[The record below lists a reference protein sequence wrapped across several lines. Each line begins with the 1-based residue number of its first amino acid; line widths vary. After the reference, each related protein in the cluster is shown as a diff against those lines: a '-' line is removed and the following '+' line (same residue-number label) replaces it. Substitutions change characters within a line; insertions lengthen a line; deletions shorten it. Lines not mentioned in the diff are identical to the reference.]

1 MADLVGQIQRDIE
14 KRLQE
19 LRPLIEEKEQLEAV
33 LAALTNG
40 SSRRRRAGP
49 APACRDDPPGWQGA
63 LRRREG
69 PRAPRGANREAILS
83 VVRER
88 PGVSASEVAAITRIA
103 KPTVHTTIS
112 QLKRKGILE
121 PEGSGGVKL
130 ARGRLSRLGPDASA
144 PARGADARPGTR
156 TQPAGLKVRCSNPM
170 S

>member
-19 LRPLIEEKEQLEAV
+19 LRPLIEEKERLEAV
-33 LAALTNG
+33 LAALKNG
-40 SSRRRRAGP
+40 SVATASAPRPRATTTRP
-49 APACRDDPPGWQGA
+49 AGRAPYAAGKGR
-63 LRRREG
+63 
-69 PRAPRGANREAILS
+69 RAPRGANREAILA

-88 PGVSASEVAAITRIA
+88 PGVSAAEVAEITRIA

-130 ARGRLSRLGPDASA
+130 AK
-144 PARGADARPGTR
+144 GA
-156 TQPAGLKVRCSNPM
+156 
-170 S
+170 

>member
-19 LRPLIEEKEQLEAV
+19 LRPLIEEKERLEAV

-40 SSRRRRAGP
+40 SAAAVASAAPRARATTTRP
-49 APACRDDPPGWQGA
+49 AARAPYAAGRG
-63 LRRREG
+63 R
-69 PRAPRGANREAILS
+69 RAPRGANREAILS

-88 PGVSASEVAAITRIA
+88 PGVSAAEVAEITKIA

-130 ARGRLSRLGPDASA
+130 ARGA
-144 PARGADARPGTR
+144 
-156 TQPAGLKVRCSNPM
+156 
-170 S
+170 

>member
-19 LRPLIEEKEQLEAV
+19 LRPLIEEKERLEAV

-40 SSRRRRAGP
+40 SAAP
-49 APACRDDPPGWQGA
+49 PAAAPARAATPRPAGRAPYAAG
-63 LRRREG
+63 RGR
-69 PRAPRGANREAILS
+69 RAPRGANREAILS

-88 PGVSASEVAAITRIA
+88 PGVSAAEVAEITRIA

-130 ARGRLSRLGPDASA
+130 ARGA
-144 PARGADARPGTR
+144 
-156 TQPAGLKVRCSNPM
+156 
-170 S
+170 

>member
-40 SSRRRRAGP
+40 STVA
-49 APACRDDPPGWQGA
+49 APAAPRAARAATPRPAARAPYAGGKS
-63 LRRREG
+63 R
-69 PRAPRGANREAILS
+69 RAPRGANREAILS

-88 PGVSASEVAAITRIA
+88 PGVSAAEVAEITRIA

-130 ARGRLSRLGPDASA
+130 ARGA
-144 PARGADARPGTR
+144 
-156 TQPAGLKVRCSNPM
+156 
-170 S
+170 

>member
-19 LRPLIEEKEQLEAV
+19 LRPLIEEKERLEAV

-40 SSRRRRAGP
+40 SAATAVSAPRPRATTTRSATP
-49 APACRDDPPGWQGA
+49 RAPYASGSGR
-63 LRRREG
+63 
-69 PRAPRGANREAILS
+69 RAPRGANREAILT

-88 PGVSASEVAAITRIA
+88 PGVSAAEVAEITRIA

-130 ARGRLSRLGPDASA
+130 ARGA
-144 PARGADARPGTR
+144 
-156 TQPAGLKVRCSNPM
+156 
-170 S
+170 

>member
-14 KRLQE
+14 KRLEE

-40 SSRRRRAGP
+40 TAGAPSAPRAPRATTPRAAGRAPYAAGKSR
-49 APACRDDPPGWQGA
+49 
-63 LRRREG
+63 
-69 PRAPRGANREAILS
+69 RAPRGANREAILS

-88 PGVSASEVAAITRIA
+88 PGVSAAEVAAITRIA

-121 PEGSGGVKL
+121 SEGSGGVKL
-130 ARGRLSRLGPDASA
+130 AKG
-144 PARGADARPGTR
+144 
-156 TQPAGLKVRCSNPM
+156 V
-170 S
+170 

>member
-33 LAALTNG
+33 LVALTNG
-40 SSRRRRAGP
+40 TAAVSP
-49 APACRDDPPGWQGA
+49 APRPRAAVAAPRATGRAPYAGGKS
-63 LRRREG
+63 R
-69 PRAPRGANREAILS
+69 RAPRGANREAILS

-88 PGVSASEVAAITRIA
+88 PGVSAAEVAAITRIA

-130 ARGRLSRLGPDASA
+130 ARGA
-144 PARGADARPGTR
+144 
-156 TQPAGLKVRCSNPM
+156 
-170 S
+170 

>member
-40 SSRRRRAGP
+40 SSTAA
-49 APACRDDPPGWQGA
+49 APAAPRARATTTRSAGRAPYAGGKS
-63 LRRREG
+63 R
-69 PRAPRGANREAILS
+69 RAPRGANREAILS

-88 PGVSASEVAAITRIA
+88 PGVSAAEVAEITRIA

-130 ARGRLSRLGPDASA
+130 ARGA
-144 PARGADARPGTR
+144 
-156 TQPAGLKVRCSNPM
+156 
-170 S
+170 

>member
-14 KRLQE
+14 KRLAE

-40 SSRRRRAGP
+40 TTAAAAPRARGGAARAAGRAPYAGGKSR
-49 APACRDDPPGWQGA
+49 
-63 LRRREG
+63 
-69 PRAPRGANREAILS
+69 RAPRGANREAILN

-88 PGVSASEVAAITRIA
+88 PGVSAAEVAAITRIA

-130 ARGRLSRLGPDASA
+130 ARG
-144 PARGADARPGTR
+144 
-156 TQPAGLKVRCSNPM
+156 V
-170 S
+170 

>member
-19 LRPLIEEKEQLEAV
+19 LRPLIEEKERLEAV
-33 LAALTNG
+33 LAALKNG
-40 SSRRRRAGP
+40 SAATSSAPRPRATTTRPTGR
-49 APACRDDPPGWQGA
+49 APYAAGKGR
-63 LRRREG
+63 
-69 PRAPRGANREAILS
+69 RAPRGANREAILS

-88 PGVSASEVAAITRIA
+88 PGVSAAEVAEITRIA

-130 ARGRLSRLGPDASA
+130 AK
-144 PARGADARPGTR
+144 GA
-156 TQPAGLKVRCSNPM
+156 
-170 S
+170 

>member
-19 LRPLIEEKEQLEAV
+19 LRPLIEEKERLEAV

-40 SSRRRRAGP
+40 SAAAATAAAPRPRATATPSAGR
-49 APACRDDPPGWQGA
+49 APYAAGKGR
-63 LRRREG
+63 
-69 PRAPRGANREAILS
+69 RAPRGANREAILS
-83 VVRER
+83 VVRDR
-88 PGVSASEVAAITRIA
+88 PGVSAAEVAEITRIA

-130 ARGRLSRLGPDASA
+130 ARGA
-144 PARGADARPGTR
+144 
-156 TQPAGLKVRCSNPM
+156 
-170 S
+170 

>member
-14 KRLQE
+14 KRLSE

-33 LAALTNG
+33 LAALKNG
-40 SSRRRRAGP
+40 NAAGGAAAAAPRARATTTRSAGRAPYAGGKSR
-49 APACRDDPPGWQGA
+49 
-63 LRRREG
+63 
-69 PRAPRGANREAILS
+69 RAPRGANREAILT

-88 PGVSASEVAAITRIA
+88 PGVSAAEVAEITRIA

-130 ARGRLSRLGPDASA
+130 ARGA
-144 PARGADARPGTR
+144 
-156 TQPAGLKVRCSNPM
+156 
-170 S
+170 

>member
-19 LRPLIEEKEQLEAV
+19 LRPLLEEKERLEAV

-40 SSRRRRAGP
+40 HGAP
-49 APACRDDPPGWQGA
+49 APAA
-63 LRRREG
+63 RRTRSAASG
-69 PRAPRGANREAILS
+69 STTRAPYAGGKSRRAPRGANREAILA

-88 PGVSASEVAAITRIA
+88 PGISASEVATVTRIA

-130 ARGRLSRLGPDASA
+130 AKGS
-144 PARGADARPGTR
+144 
-156 TQPAGLKVRCSNPM
+156 
-170 S
+170 

>member
-19 LRPLIEEKEQLEAV
+19 LRPLLEEKERLEAV

-40 SSRRRRAGP
+40 PA
-49 APACRDDPPGWQGA
+49 APASSAPRSRPAASSAGA
-63 LRRREG
+63 RAPYAGGKSR
-69 PRAPRGANREAILS
+69 RAPRGANREAILG

-88 PGVSASEVAAITRIA
+88 PGVSAAEVAAITRIA

-130 ARGRLSRLGPDASA
+130 AK
-144 PARGADARPGTR
+144 GA
-156 TQPAGLKVRCSNPM
+156 
-170 S
+170 

>member
-19 LRPLIEEKEQLEAV
+19 LRPLIEEKERLEAV

-40 SSRRRRAGP
+40 SAT
-49 APACRDDPPGWQGA
+49 APAAPRPRATTPRAAGRAPYAAGKG
-63 LRRREG
+63 R
-69 PRAPRGANREAILS
+69 RAPRGANREAILT

-88 PGVSASEVAAITRIA
+88 PGVSAAEVAEITRIA

-130 ARGRLSRLGPDASA
+130 AK
-144 PARGADARPGTR
+144 GA
-156 TQPAGLKVRCSNPM
+156 
-170 S
+170 

>member
-1 MADLVGQIQRDIE
+1 MPDLVGQIQRDIE

-40 SSRRRRAGP
+40 SGGAATP
-49 APACRDDPPGWQGA
+49 APRVRVATPRSTGRAPYAGGKS
-63 LRRREG
+63 R
-69 PRAPRGANREAILS
+69 RAPRGANREAILT

-130 ARGRLSRLGPDASA
+130 ARG
-144 PARGADARPGTR
+144 
-156 TQPAGLKVRCSNPM
+156 V
-170 S
+170 

>member
-19 LRPLIEEKEQLEAV
+19 LRPLIEEKERLEAV

-40 SSRRRRAGP
+40 HGTSGRTASP
-49 APACRDDPPGWQGA
+49 APRSRPASTSSARAPYAAGNG
-63 LRRREG
+63 R
-69 PRAPRGANREAILS
+69 RAPRGANREAILK

-88 PGVSASEVAAITRIA
+88 PGVSASEVAEITRIA

-130 ARGRLSRLGPDASA
+130 ARGA
-144 PARGADARPGTR
+144 
-156 TQPAGLKVRCSNPM
+156 
-170 S
+170 

>member
-14 KRLQE
+14 KRLAE
-19 LRPLIEEKEQLEAV
+19 LRPLIEEKEQLEAA

-40 SSRRRRAGP
+40 AAAAAPRARAATTRSAGR
-49 APACRDDPPGWQGA
+49 APYASGKGR
-63 LRRREG
+63 
-69 PRAPRGANREAILS
+69 RAPRGANREAILT

-88 PGVSASEVAAITRIA
+88 PGISAAEVAAVTGIA

-130 ARGRLSRLGPDASA
+130 ARG
-144 PARGADARPGTR
+144 
-156 TQPAGLKVRCSNPM
+156 V
-170 S
+170 

>member
-14 KRLQE
+14 KRLRE

-33 LAALTNG
+33 LAALKNG
-40 SSRRRRAGP
+40 TAGD
-49 APACRDDPPGWQGA
+49 APAAPRIRATTTRAAGRAPYAGGKS
-63 LRRREG
+63 R
-69 PRAPRGANREAILS
+69 RAPRGANREAILG

-88 PGVSASEVAAITRIA
+88 PGVSAAEVAAITRIA

-130 ARGRLSRLGPDASA
+130 ARG
-144 PARGADARPGTR
+144 
-156 TQPAGLKVRCSNPM
+156 V
-170 S
+170 

>member
-19 LRPLIEEKEQLEAV
+19 LRPLIEEKERLEAV

-40 SSRRRRAGP
+40 SSAAAAPRPRATTTRP
-49 APACRDDPPGWQGA
+49 AARAPYAAGKGR
-63 LRRREG
+63 
-69 PRAPRGANREAILS
+69 RAPRGANREAILS

-88 PGVSASEVAAITRIA
+88 PGVSASEVAEITRIA

-130 ARGRLSRLGPDASA
+130 ARG
-144 PARGADARPGTR
+144 
-156 TQPAGLKVRCSNPM
+156 V
-170 S
+170 